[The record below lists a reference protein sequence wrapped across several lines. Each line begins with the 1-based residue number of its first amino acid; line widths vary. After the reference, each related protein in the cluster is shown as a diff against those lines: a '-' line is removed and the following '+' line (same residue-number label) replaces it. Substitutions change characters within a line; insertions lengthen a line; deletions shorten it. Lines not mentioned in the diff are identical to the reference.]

1 MEELH
6 ELAPLR
12 RRAPRTETKSSVERP
27 VTARAPGH
35 VRSVCPLKASNETK
49 HGPPGR
55 AVRRAAASS
64 VAPIALLLVAP
75 CVLASHSPIAPSQ
88 RVIIP
93 LEALRGGGRDLAE
106 RLPEHGV
113 FFRCSDRDADRV
125 GRAERVQRP

>member
-1 MEELH
+1 MRFVLVERDRSGRDAALVPDAEAHLPVVLEVPRHAQRLVVVARVRMEELH

-55 AVRRAAASS
+55 AVRRAAA
-64 VAPIALLLVAP
+64 
-75 CVLASHSPIAPSQ
+75 
-88 RVIIP
+88 
-93 LEALRGGGRDLAE
+93 
-106 RLPEHGV
+106 
-113 FFRCSDRDADRV
+113 
-125 GRAERVQRP
+125 